1 MIAEIKHL
9 KNYVALF
16 LELYRQRISTL
27 TRKKLDTLAE
37 VAKLLD
43 GGTFNKYFKENE
55 DEFYAFFNAN
65 KRLDACLEYYFKH
78 FKKLVDIGKD
88 YKELSA
94 WLDKGGV
101 DYSRDKTASSVVKKL
116 SKVSLAPLRE
126 EDAVKHLENISEI
139 YEAMDRIRSNT
150 KLSQNFTSAFG
161 RVDFFDGRKNF
172 LSDLYT
178 LHDLCATLFMD
189 YNPDSFNSMCVRCLL
204 YTSPS
209 PRDCS

>member
-1 MIAEIKHL
+1 MMVQAAAAAKECGGVYNSPFANVNLTEYSRDKRDAIYCSSEVVIAEIKHL

-27 TRKKLDTLAE
+27 TRKKLDTLAA

-88 YKELSA
+88 YKELS
-94 WLDKGGV
+94 
-101 DYSRDKTASSVVKKL
+101 SL
-116 SKVSLAPLRE
+116 S
-126 EDAVKHLENISEI
+126 N
-139 YEAMDRIRSNT
+139 
-150 KLSQNFTSAFG
+150 
-161 RVDFFDGRKNF
+161 
-172 LSDLYT
+172 
-178 LHDLCATLFMD
+178 
-189 YNPDSFNSMCVRCLL
+189 
-204 YTSPS
+204 
-209 PRDCS
+209 